1 MYKSK
6 FYFILILFSLTF
18 LNTKDNKTKN
28 WYFLEGSGMTENW
41 YFLGGSGMSS
51 ISEIKSDDLGLVN
64 GTSYDIGFYWH
75 YNQNTLYGL
84 GMIGKSESIN
94 IEEQNLRKQF
104 NLIIP
109 SLNLIHF
116 KNNFGSGIF
125 FRLGIGPADVGFKEM
140 INDEEII
147 DETEFNGLGYV
158 MGCGFS
164 LDYKGKSRYML
175 SMQYGNTTIG
185 HDYISFV
192 FSGLW

>member
-84 GMIGKSESIN
+84 GMIGKSESLN

-147 DETEFNGLGYV
+147 DYIRSKAETAYHPSCTLKMGVDDMAVVDQQLRIHGLKNIRV
-158 MGCGFS
+158 ADALS
-164 LDYKGKSRYML
+164 L
-175 SMQYGNTTIG
+175 I
-185 HDYISFV
+185 HI
-192 FSGLW
+192 